1 MPAQQLI
8 QGKSLQESK
17 GISMSHFFS
26 RLGRGVFTALCLV
39 LAFFTFRRYF
49 GPQEAKI
56 IIKDYTPRT
65 ISTLYGEFHVTEPVL
80 LELFDSPAMERI
92 KKIQQFGVYF
102 FLEKDGKPAPYSR
115 YTHSVG
121 VWALLRKFK
130 APLEEQMAGLLHDA
144 SHTIFSQVGDYLFDG
159 YRTSKDS
166 YQDDIHRWYLEKQ
179 EIGTILAKYGY
190 SLDQVLHKNKGFKA
204 LEQRLPD
211 VCADRLEYNL
221 FEGVIEGMLTKN
233 DVKTIVDDISFEDGK
248 WFFKTASVAEKFAR
262 VPLHLTAHHWGSPSN
277 FLLYSWTARALRRAI
292 DIELITWDDV
302 HFSTDDVVW
311 KRLKASND
319 GVIQDAMMKMGKHK
333 VLFKLTDPDSCDY
346 LVKVKFR
353 GVNPLIKQ
361 KNGFK
366 RLTEVDKTFADK
378 FEKVRNQLNHGWPVK
393 LIGEA
398 SGDAQN
404 IRLVFA

>member
-1 MPAQQLI
+1 
-8 QGKSLQESK
+8 
-17 GISMSHFFS
+17 MSHFFS
-26 RLGRGVFTALCLV
+26 RLWRGSFTIICLI
-39 LAFFTFRRYF
+39 LAFFSFRRYF

-56 IIKDYTPRT
+56 IIKNYAPRT
-65 ISTLYGEFHVTEPVL
+65 ISTLYGDFHVTEPVL
-80 LELFDSPAMERI
+80 LELLDSPAMNRI

-102 FLEKDGKPAPYSR
+102 FLEEDGKPAHYSR

-121 VWALLRKFK
+121 VWALLRKFG
-130 APLEEQMAGLLHDA
+130 ASLEEQIAGLLHDA
-144 SHTIFSQVGDYLFDG
+144 SHTVFSHVGDYLFDG

-179 EIGTILAKYGY
+179 EVGTILAKYGY
-190 SLDQVLHKNKGFKA
+190 TLKQVLHKNSGFKA

-211 VCADRLEYNL
+211 ICADRLEYNL
-221 FEGVIEGMLTKN
+221 FEGVIEGMLTQR
-233 DVKTIVDDISFEDGK
+233 DVKEIVNDISFKNGK
-248 WFFKTASVAEKFAR
+248 WFFKSPALAEKFAQ

-292 DIELITWDDV
+292 DIELITWNDV
-302 HFSTDDVVW
+302 HFSTDDIIW
-311 KRLKASND
+311 KRLKESND
-319 GVIQDAMMKMGKHK
+319 GVIQDAMMKMAKHK
-333 VLFKLTDPDSCDY
+333 KLFKLTDPDTCDY

-353 GVNPLIKQ
+353 GVDPLVKQ
-361 KNGFK
+361 RSGFK
-366 RLTEVDKTFADK
+366 RLTELNQSFAKK
-378 FEKVRNQLNHGWPVK
+378 FKEVRDQLTHGWPVK